1 MTPRKF
7 QFTIPLRVRSKKN
20 SKQIVQTRYGQTFLV
35 SSKAYR
41 NFESE
46 VIDLLTK
53 QTTGKNL
60 PLKPPYAVSYVFRMK
75 GNGATDLDNMI
86 SSVNDIMQKL
96 GIIDDDKNI
105 MKHLEPTEK
114 VIGAD
119 SYEAIITVE
128 EMVIEVDRSHQ
139 NRKSAK

>member
-7 QFTIPLRVRSKKN
+7 QFTIPLRIRSKKN

-41 NFESE
+41 NFEAE
-46 VIDLLTK
+46 VVELLTN
-53 QTTGKNL
+53 QTIGKHL
-60 PLKPPYAVSYVFRMK
+60 PLKAPYGVSYVFKMK
-75 GNGATDLDNMI
+75 GEGATDLDNMI
-86 SSVNDIMQKL
+86 SSVNDIMQKV

-128 EMVIEVDRSHQ
+128 EIVIEVDRSHKNQ
-139 NRKSAK
+139 KSAK